1 MTTNP
6 VTEPR
11 ARTSVIGLDGSPGSA
26 AALAWADA
34 HPAITGRL
42 RPVAAWRTPW
52 WAVTP
57 PSPGSLAPPPLDDVA
72 AEVRRTAES
81 MMAGTSGVH
90 DDVFVVHGGAG
101 HTLVELAEESDLLV
115 VGTRGRNAVA
125 DHLLGSVSS
134 HCVAHAPCP
143 VVVVPRDTE
152 PAATIT
158 RVVVGVDGSTQ
169 SLDALRWA
177 LANTPPEA
185 EIEAVQAWS
194 YAPYAGFEVTAVDP
208 ALIEGQ
214 ARQSLAEIVDKATA
228 EIDRRVIRTVASG
241 DPRSVLA
248 EAGETAD
255 LLVVGARGHR
265 GVAHLLLG
273 SVTTAL
279 AHRPPTPLVVVPEPA
294 QK

>member
-1 MTTNP
+1 MTTQS
-6 VTEPR
+6 TSPR
-11 ARTSVIGLDGSPGSA
+11 HTVIGLDGSPGA
-26 AALAWADA
+26 ATALAWADA
-34 HPAITGRL
+34 HPELIGRL

-57 PSPGSLAPPPLDDVA
+57 PSPGSVAPPPLDDVID
-72 AEVRRTAES
+72 EVRRTAES
-81 MMAGTSGVH
+81 MMANTVGDH
-90 DDVFVVHGGAG
+90 DPVFVVQGGAG
-101 HTLVELAEESDLLV
+101 HNLVDLADDADLLV

-134 HCVAHAPCP
+134 HVVAHAPCP
-143 VVVVPRDTE
+143 VVVVPRDAE
-152 PAATIT
+152 AAQAIT

-177 LANTPPEA
+177 LANAPEGA
-185 EIEAVQAWS
+185 EVEAIQAWS
-194 YAPYAGFEVTAVDP
+194 YAPYAGFEVTALDP

-214 ARQSLAEIVDKATA
+214 ARASLNELVDKATG
-228 EIDRRVIRTVASG
+228 EIDRRVIRTVVSG

-279 AHRPPTPLVVVPEPA
+279 AHRPPTPLVVVPEPD